1 MRDIIIKVILLIVI
15 GTFTACDFLDV
26 VPDTDIYVTP
36 KTAYKTEA
44 DFENAIMGCYKSFA
58 QTYNDN
64 LLLIPNVMSDE
75 SYSTRTT
82 EFSNIAYAQLFNFSQ
97 SDIRILWDLWQ
108 KSYAA
113 LRNVN
118 LLIANIDNANIDA
131 SLKSRYK
138 AEAFFLRAYLNFDLV
153 KVWGDIPL
161 ELKPLNNS
169 NEALKI
175 LRTPQAEVY
184 QAIYT
189 DIDNAI
195 SNLPDDHS
203 PMRANVYA
211 AKFLKAR
218 VLMYEV
224 KDAFSNDSQALGL
237 LNEITGFEL
246 VSDFNTLWNNPDGE
260 NSKESIFELQFL
272 AQKELGTMIPY
283 SFSTASYMKGI
294 PVGSTP
300 MGYGNVI
307 PSPVLKELMPST
319 EDFRMKSTWE
329 YFGTS
334 IGKPVTTT
342 GVCMKFNGLNNTSFV
357 NCCGNNIPLMRYAD
371 VLLLKAEINNR
382 LGNST
387 STTLAIAQLNEVR
400 IRAGLGSYTEPLTKD
415 EITNFIELERFKELA
430 FEGQRWWDLIRWGK
444 MEAVMSAYNQRVD
457 IISILKNPEPIVT
470 SAHRVFAIPNPVQ
483 MNNPG
488 ITQNVPFN

>member
-1 MRDIIIKVILLIVI
+1 MAVGL
-15 GTFTACDFLDV
+15 FAACDFLNV

-36 KTAYKTEA
+36 NTAYNTEA
-44 DFENAIMGCYKSFA
+44 DIENAMMGCYKSFA

-75 SYSTRTT
+75 SYSTRIT

-131 SLKSRYK
+131 SLKIRYK
-138 AEAFFLRAYLNFDLV
+138 AEALFLRAYLNFDLV

-161 ELKPLNNS
+161 VLKPLS
-169 NEALKI
+169 NFNDAYKI

-195 SNLPDDHS
+195 SNLPDSHS

-218 VLMYEV
+218 VLLYEV
-224 KDAFSNDSQALGL
+224 KDAFNNDKQALDL

-246 VSDFNTLWNNPDGE
+246 VSNFNTLWNNPIGE
-260 NSKESIFELQFL
+260 NSKESIFELQFIS
-272 AQKELGTMIPY
+272 QKELGTTVPY
-283 SFSTASYMKGI
+283 SFSDASYMSGI
-294 PVGSTP
+294 PIASNP
-300 MGYGNVI
+300 MGLGNVN
-307 PSPVLKELMPST
+307 PSPVLKELMTST
-319 EDFRMKSTWE
+319 EDLRKSSTWE
-329 YFGTS
+329 FFGTS
-334 IGKPVTTT
+334 IGKPVTTKA
-342 GVCMKFNGLNNTSFV
+342 VCIKFNGLNNTSFV
-357 NCCGNNIPLMRYAD
+357 NCCGNNIMLMRYAD
-371 VLLLKAEINNR
+371 VLLLQSEINNR
-382 LGNST
+382 LDKKME
-387 STTLAIAQLNEVR
+387 AITQLNEVR
-400 IRAGLGSYTEPLTKD
+400 KRAGLGLYSEPLSKD
-415 EITNFIELERFKELA
+415 EITGFIEVERFKELA

-444 MEAVMSAYNQRVD
+444 MESVMSTYNQRQDV
-457 IISILKNPEPIVT
+457 ISILVNPAPIVT
-470 SAHRVFAIPNPVQ
+470 SAHRVFAIPNPVLT
-483 MNNPG
+483 NNPN
-488 ITQNVPFN
+488 IIQNSPFN

>member
-1 MRDIIIKVILLIVI
+1 MAVSL
-15 GTFTACDFLDV
+15 FAACDFLNV

-36 KTAYKTEA
+36 ATAYNTEA
-44 DFENAIMGCYKSFA
+44 DIENAIMGCYKSFA

-75 SYSTRTT
+75 SYSTRIT
-82 EFSNIAYAQLFNFSQ
+82 EFTNIAYAQLFQFGQ
-97 SDIRILWDLWQ
+97 SDIKNLWDLWQ

-118 LLIANIDNANIDA
+118 LLIANIDNANIDT
-131 SLKSRYK
+131 SLKSQYK
-138 AEAFFLRAYLNFDLV
+138 AEALFLRAYLNFDLV
-153 KVWGDIPL
+153 KVWGDVPL
-161 ELKPLNNS
+161 VLKPLNNS

-184 QAIYT
+184 QAIYA

-195 SNLPDDHS
+195 SNLPDSHS

-211 AKFLKAR
+211 AKFLKVR
-218 VLMYEV
+218 VLLYEV
-224 KDAFSNDSQALGL
+224 KDAFSNDIQALDL
-237 LNEITGFEL
+237 LTEINGFEL
-246 VSDFNTLWNNPDGE
+246 VPDFNKLWNNPAGE

-272 AQKELGTMIPY
+272 AQLNLGTTVPY
-283 SFSTASYMKGI
+283 SFSNASYMNGI

-300 MGYGNVI
+300 MGMGNLN

-319 EDFRMKSTWE
+319 EDLRKSSTWE

-334 IGKPVTTT
+334 IGKPITTT
-342 GVCMKFNGLNNTSFV
+342 GVCMKFNGLNNTSIV
-357 NCCGNNIPLMRYAD
+357 NFCGNNIPLMRYAD

-382 LGNST
+382 LDH
-387 STTLAIAQLNEVR
+387 TTEAIEQLNEVR
-400 IRAGLGSYTEPLTKD
+400 KRAGLGSYSEPLTKD
-415 EITNFIELERFKELA
+415 ELANFIEIERFKELA

-444 MEAVMSAYNQRVD
+444 MEAVMSAYNQRSDV
-457 IISILKNPEPIVT
+457 ISILANPTPIVT
-470 SAHRVFAIPNPVQ
+470 SAHRVFAIPNPVIL
-483 MNNPG
+483 NNPH